1 MKSNKNKIKRKNTR
15 NSENNKNKKQ
25 KNNQNSSLK
34 ELKSH
39 KNNKGKNNKEI
50 KDILNTTKDNKVE
63 NNQMKLLET
72 DYELNNAM
80 YKEAKK
86 FDKRSG
92 CEYYFSL
99 LKYKQ
104 IFIFTFLNFNDY
116 NSGVIKKFVFFL
128 LFALHYT
135 INALF
140 FTDSNMHQIFK
151 DNGKYNLIY
160 QLKFIFASAVLS
172 TVLLRIIL
180 ATLVLTDKSI
190 FEIKCQPNLIN
201 ANILKKK
208 TLKCMKIKFAVF
220 FVLNMILLSL
230 FWYYLTCFNA
240 IYQNTKIYLIKNTLI
255 SFGISLIYPF
265 ILNII
270 PAILLNLSLK
280 KGNKECLYNTSKI
293 IQIL

>member
-1 MKSNKNKIKRKNTR
+1 MIFIIIFIIFCCSGYKNLKKIIENVINKRFKENNIIYKDNNIVKSNKNQIKRKNTR

-39 KNNKGKNNKEI
+39 KNNNSKNNKEI
-50 KDILNTTKDNKVE
+50 KDILNTTKDNKLE

-116 NSGVIKKFVFFL
+116 NSGVIKKFVFFYYS
-128 LFALHYT
+128 HY
-135 INALF
+135 IIPL
-140 FTDSNMHQIFK
+140 MHYFLQIQICI
-151 DNGKYNLIY
+151 KY
-160 QLKFIFASAVLS
+160 S
-172 TVLLRIIL
+172 
-180 ATLVLTDKSI
+180 
-190 FEIKCQPNLIN
+190 
-201 ANILKKK
+201 
-208 TLKCMKIKFAVF
+208 KI
-220 FVLNMILLSL
+220 ME
-230 FWYYLTCFNA
+230 
-240 IYQNTKIYLIKNTLI
+240 
-255 SFGISLIYPF
+255 
-265 ILNII
+265 NII
-270 PAILLNLSLK
+270 
-280 KGNKECLYNTSKI
+280 
-293 IQIL
+293 